1 MLQGWFIVLV
11 SFAYLC
17 LLFAIAYYGDK
28 RADEGRSLIGNPYI
42 YALSIAVYCTSWT
55 FYGSVGRAASEGIS
69 FLPIYLGPT
78 LTFVLWWF
86 VLRKMI
92 RISKANRITSIAD
105 FISSR
110 YGKSTWLSGLVTVIA
125 VVGIMPYISLQ
136 LKAVSTSFTVLL
148 QYPDIVMPREVAT
161 VSILGDTA
169 LWIALALALF
179 AILFGTRHIDA
190 SERHE
195 GMVAAIAFESIVK
208 LLAFLAVGIFVT
220 FGLYDGFGDLFA
232 RAAAVPEIG
241 RLFTMEATGGYGQ
254 WATLMV
260 LSMAAILCLPRQFQ
274 VSVIENVDESHLDK
288 TIWLFPLY
296 LLAINIFVLPIA
308 VSGLL
313 NFPAGNVDGDTFVLT
328 VPMAERQEALALFAF
343 IGGLSAATGMVI
355 VATIALSTMICN
367 DLVMPALL
375 RLTRLRLAERGD
387 LPGLLLGIRRGS
399 IIGILLLGY
408 IYFRFIGGSYA
419 LVTIGLVSFAAAAQ
433 FAPAM
438 IGGMFWKGGT
448 LKGALAGLSLGFLAW
463 IYTLLL
469 PSLALSGWLPVE
481 FVERGPFGIELLRP
495 YQLLGLMQLD
505 HISHAMFWSMLLNI
519 GGYIG
524 VSLTTRQSAT
534 ERIQA
539 ALFVDVFRYSEE
551 RHGPGLWRGTAT
563 FSDLY
568 EIVVRFVGRERAER
582 AFAQYARGRSINLS
596 KLREADAGLV
606 NFSERLLAG
615 AIGAASARVMVA
627 SVAKGEMVGIEEVM
641 KILDETSQVI
651 EYSHRLEEKS
661 RELEAAS
668 AELRAANERLK
679 ELDRLKDDFL
689 STVSHE
695 LRTPLTSIRSFSE
708 ILFDSPDLD
717 LERRKE
723 FLDIIIKESERLTRL
738 INQILDLAKM
748 EAGRMEWEM
757 ADLDPKRVIE
767 DSLAAASGLFQ
778 EDRVELDVQIPDA
791 LPAVHADRDRLM
803 QVIVNLLSNA
813 VKFCDQR
820 HGRVVVE
827 ARAGDEGVQVSV
839 ADNGSGLRPEDRQLI
854 FEKFQ
859 QAGEVLT
866 QRPPGTG
873 LGLPIC
879 RQIVEHFGGR
889 IWVQSDP
896 GQGTR
901 FAFTIPYA
909 RRVGKAPAPV
919 AE

>member
-1 MLQGWFIVLV
+1 MLEGWFIVLV

-110 YGKSTWLSGLVTVIA
+110 YGKSTRLSGLVTVIA

-148 QYPDIVMPREVAT
+148 QYPDIVMPHEVAT
-161 VSILGDTA
+161 APILGDTA

-232 RAAAVPEIG
+232 RAAAVPEIS
-241 RLFTMEATGGYGQ
+241 RLFTMEATGGFGQ

-288 TIWLFPLY
+288 AIWLFPLY

-313 NFPAGNVDGDTFVLT
+313 HFPSGNVDGDTFVLT

-408 IYFRFIGGSYA
+408 LYFRFIGGSYA

-448 LKGALAGLSLGFLAW
+448 QKGALAGLSLGFLAW
-463 IYTLLL
+463 AYTLLL

-519 GGYIG
+519 GSYIG

-568 EIVVRFVGRERAER
+568 EIVVRFVGREQAER
-582 AFAQYARGRSINLS
+582 AFSRYAHGRSINLGPIYMCDPLTWVTHVYRSLNLDYGFRASAPGQAGGTGIGCFSNPRPFSSISSGRSVFLPQRFISASAHESPLLGLRKHLGQEPVGLPDQLFDVVASFGARFGLPWFDDFVPVHEPAVKIVARVPDVLDVEIKTS
-596 KLREADAGLV
+596 KHGQNLTGLRVHHVEHRLDVFYGLPEKYPHTVELFPSSGLV
-606 NFSERLLAG
+606 AVEFAQPYDLWRDVRDAFETLA
-615 AIGAASARVMVA
+615 
-627 SVAKGEMVGIEEVM
+627 
-641 KILDETSQVI
+641 
-651 EYSHRLEEKS
+651 
-661 RELEAAS
+661 
-668 AELRAANERLK
+668 
-679 ELDRLKDDFL
+679 
-689 STVSHE
+689 
-695 LRTPLTSIRSFSE
+695 
-708 ILFDSPDLD
+708 
-717 LERRKE
+717 
-723 FLDIIIKESERLTRL
+723 
-738 INQILDLAKM
+738 
-748 EAGRMEWEM
+748 
-757 ADLDPKRVIE
+757 
-767 DSLAAASGLFQ
+767 
-778 EDRVELDVQIPDA
+778 
-791 LPAVHADRDRLM
+791 
-803 QVIVNLLSNA
+803 
-813 VKFCDQR
+813 
-820 HGRVVVE
+820 
-827 ARAGDEGVQVSV
+827 
-839 ADNGSGLRPEDRQLI
+839 
-854 FEKFQ
+854 
-859 QAGEVLT
+859 
-866 QRPPGTG
+866 
-873 LGLPIC
+873 
-879 RQIVEHFGGR
+879 
-889 IWVQSDP
+889 
-896 GQGTR
+896 
-901 FAFTIPYA
+901 
-909 RRVGKAPAPV
+909 
-919 AE
+919 